1 MFWVCL
7 FNYIGSS
14 SSSEEGGLVLS
25 DTDSDFSD
33 EEESVTMLT
42 CPQHQQPRSISS
54 ASIGADVISIC
65 SQNQSEN
72 IRITADAAVNK
83 VTDEVRGCLIHRCRM
98 SLCKG
103 GVMVSLQAHAIIS
116 HCDINSVGYGIRCIQ
131 NARVSDCFV
140 DEDYIFIQIYHGT
153 KQLRFGLKCF

>member
-1 MFWVCL
+1 
-7 FNYIGSS
+7 
-14 SSSEEGGLVLS
+14 
-25 DTDSDFSD
+25 
-33 EEESVTMLT
+33 MLT

-54 ASIGADVISIC
+54 ASIAADVASIC

-72 IRITADAAVNK
+72 IRIIADTAVTK
-83 VTDEVRGCLIHRCRM
+83 VTDEVKGCLIHRCRM

-131 NARVSDCFV
+131 NARVSRNFWGCPWNLLPYSQLVNVSILFV
-140 DEDYIFIQIYHGT
+140 S
-153 KQLRFGLKCF
+153 

>member
-1 MFWVCL
+1 
-7 FNYIGSS
+7 
-14 SSSEEGGLVLS
+14 
-25 DTDSDFSD
+25 
-33 EEESVTMLT
+33 MLT

-131 NARVSDCFV
+131 NARVSDSLI
-140 DEDYIFIQIYHGT
+140 DYIFIQIFHGI
-153 KQLRFGLKCF
+153 